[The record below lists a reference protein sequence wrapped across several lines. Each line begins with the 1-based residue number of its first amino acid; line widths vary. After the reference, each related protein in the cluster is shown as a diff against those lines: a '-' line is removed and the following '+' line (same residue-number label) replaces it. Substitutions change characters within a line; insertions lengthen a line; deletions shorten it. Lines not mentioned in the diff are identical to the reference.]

1 MPVIQRRRA
10 VSFVAEGEFC
20 DAPVIDRG
28 GDSGDCGGDRGTGT
42 AAGVV
47 SRSRATGA
55 GSKHRPA
62 HRQSETGHRSGQP
75 IVCGHSRRYPAVCR
89 RAGTAQGGYQT
100 VSPAELARQANAEP
114 SYRVSAVA
122 EPVRCLRSHWDPS
135 YRPVSTVAEPA
146 RTLDPE
152 TIYVRARPG
161 VVVVGGVYKCTKCKR
176 WHVRCA
182 SGFVVRRDGLIVT
195 NLHTVE
201 AFKKLD
207 AVRVMTEAGRV
218 YPVLAVL
225 AASRLN
231 DLALLKVDAEDLP
244 PLPVAKDVPVGAAA
258 DRPSHPI
265 LPGGKTNCFYTFSR
279 GMVVGKFT
287 LQTDKGQPLKVLAV
301 SNDYGSGSSGGPI
314 LNDHGAV
321 VAVACQALPLLQPD
335 HEERAD
341 DLAVRPAFVQHP
353 RDAQRNSAWLQASR
367 LPGQGRPQ

>member
-1 MPVIQRRRA
+1 M
-10 VSFVAEGEFC
+10 
-20 DAPVIDRG
+20 
-28 GDSGDCGGDRGTGT
+28 
-42 AAGVV
+42 
-47 SRSRATGA
+47 
-55 GSKHRPA
+55 
-62 HRQSETGHRSGQP
+62 
-75 IVCGHSRRYPAVCR
+75 
-89 RAGTAQGGYQT
+89 
-100 VSPAELARQANAEP
+100 
-114 SYRVSAVA
+114 
-122 EPVRCLRSHWDPS
+122 
-135 YRPVSTVAEPA
+135 
-146 RTLDPE
+146 
-152 TIYVRARPG
+152 
-161 VVVVGGVYKCTKCKR
+161 VVVGGVYKCTKCKR

-207 AVRVMTEAGRV
+207 AVGVMTEAGRV
-218 YPVLAVL
+218 YPVMAVL

-258 DRPSHPI
+258 YCLSHPI

-287 LQTDKGQPLKVLAV
+287 LQTDKRQPLKVLAV

-335 HEERAD
+335 HKKN
-341 DLAVRPAFVQHP
+341 VQMIW
-353 RDAQRNSAWLQASR
+353 RF
-367 LPGQGRPQ
+367 GRPSCSILEMLSGTARGAGVPPARAAGTAAARSGSRDGRNKSGSRDGRSTKTGAVESQPAQTVKAEHSDDGAGRRLRAAGLSSCIRPIRLGWATFGRSR